1 MANYRIIN
9 GKNTRERMQEE
20 FQKLLEAQEHISVA
34 EFARRVGISRHAI
47 NHRYKEWA
55 EKVRLLR
62 VEGRR
67 PPRKRTLVTQSVEQV
82 TEVEQAVEVITRLRK
97 RISELERELSA
108 LKEEE
113 DSRKKRVALDNQLRV
128 QKAQNERLRGIII
141 SLQQEILRYTPPELS
156 RRRMK
161 MIEEHAGATDEDEDE
176 DVE

>member
-55 EKVRLLR
+55 EKVRQWR
-62 VEGRR
+62 DEGRQQ
-67 PPRKRTLVTQSVEQV
+67 PRKRTLVTQSVEQV

-113 DSRKKRVALDNQLRV
+113 DSRKKRVARC
-128 QKAQNERLRGIII
+128 
-141 SLQQEILRYTPPELS
+141 
-156 RRRMK
+156 
-161 MIEEHAGATDEDEDE
+161 
-176 DVE
+176 

>member
-20 FQKLLEAQEHISVA
+20 FQKLLV
-34 EFARRVGISRHAI
+34 
-47 NHRYKEWA
+47 
-55 EKVRLLR
+55 
-62 VEGRR
+62 
-67 PPRKRTLVTQSVEQV
+67 
-82 TEVEQAVEVITRLRK
+82 TRLRK

-156 RRRMK
+156 RRLMK